1 MTLGRGQISLN
12 FDYHVNSKIFIPNF
26 VCVFTNKRKKTLNR
40 IFIPLLGSYPRDG
53 TLGVL
58 GGSKT
63 LAWGFA
69 MVPHRL
75 RILSVYLQA

>member
-1 MTLGRGQISLN
+1 MPQGWTWGA
-12 FDYHVNSKIFIPNF
+12 
-26 VCVFTNKRKKTLNR
+26 
-40 IFIPLLGSYPRDG
+40 
-53 TLGVL
+53 

-75 RILSVYLQA
+75 RILVYHSFKCFIKTTCPSLGL